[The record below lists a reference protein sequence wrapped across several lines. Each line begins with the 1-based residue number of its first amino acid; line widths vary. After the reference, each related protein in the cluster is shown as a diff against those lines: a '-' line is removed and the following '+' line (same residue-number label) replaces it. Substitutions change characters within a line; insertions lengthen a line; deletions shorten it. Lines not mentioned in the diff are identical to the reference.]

1 MEKNM
6 KTLMRQFLPVFMA
19 VSLSIPLAVA
29 SDSAVAEESGG
40 SFSYNVGFASEY
52 WYRGVHQSDAS
63 VSFGADYENGGFYA
77 GTWWADVG
85 NGGDGSG
92 KDGLEHDYYAGYGWS
107 MGGADLYIGATG
119 YYYTDNFDSDY
130 EEMNF
135 GIAMGPLSVDYA
147 DGKYDGSAN
156 QDYDYTSISL
166 DLGFTGLPM
175 TFTAGYWG
183 GSSTLKGSVYT
194 LDYATTVAGV
204 DVGLQIGK
212 NDDDIT
218 AGTGGTS
225 TTDTTFGVFSLGY
238 SF

>member
-1 MEKNM
+1 M
-6 KTLMRQFLPVFMA
+6 KTLMRKVLPVFMA

-29 SDSAVAEESGG
+29 SESAVAEEGG
-40 SFSYNVGFASEY
+40 SISYNVGFASEY

-63 VSFGADYENGGFYA
+63 VSFGADYENGGFYL

-92 KDGLEHDYYAGYGWS
+92 KDGLEHDYYAGYAFS
-107 MGGADLYIGATG
+107 TMGMDMYVGATG

-130 EEMNF
+130 EELNF
-135 GIAMGPLSVDYA
+135 GIAMGPVSIDYA
-147 DGKYDGSAN
+147 DGKYKTATDDS
-156 QDYDYTSISL
+156 YDFTSVAL
-166 DLGFTGLPM
+166 DLAVVGLPM
-175 TFTAGYWG
+175 TFTAGFWG
-183 GSSTLKGSVYT
+183 GDTLKGNVYT

-204 DVGLQIGK
+204 DVGLQVGR

-218 AGTGGTS
+218 QGSRGAS
-225 TTDTTFGVFSLGY
+225 SVDTTFGVFTLGY

>member
-1 MEKNM
+1 M
-6 KTLMRQFLPVFMA
+6 KTLMRKILPVFMA

-29 SDSAVAEESGG
+29 SESAVAEEGG
-40 SFSYNVGFASEY
+40 SISYNVGFASEY

-63 VSFGADYENGGFYA
+63 VSFGADYENGGFYL

-85 NGGDGSG
+85 NGGDGAG
-92 KDGLEHDYYAGYGWS
+92 KDGLEHDYYAGYAFS
-107 MGGADLYIGATG
+107 AMGMDMYVGATG

-130 EEMNF
+130 EELNF
-135 GIAMGPLSVDYA
+135 GVSMGPISIDYA
-147 DGKYDGSAN
+147 DGKYDGSAV
-156 QDYDYTSISL
+156 QDYDYTSIAL
-166 DLGFTGLPM
+166 DLAGIGLPM

-183 GSSTLKGSVYT
+183 GDSTLKGNVYT
-194 LDYATTVAGV
+194 LDYSTTVSGV

>member
-1 MEKNM
+1 
-6 KTLMRQFLPVFMA
+6 
-19 VSLSIPLAVA
+19 
-29 SDSAVAEESGG
+29 
-40 SFSYNVGFASEY
+40 
-52 WYRGVHQSDAS
+52 
-63 VSFGADYENGGFYA
+63 
-77 GTWWADVG
+77 
-85 NGGDGSG
+85 
-92 KDGLEHDYYAGYGWS
+92 
-107 MGGADLYIGATG
+107 
-119 YYYTDNFDSDY
+119 
-130 EEMNF
+130 
-135 GIAMGPLSVDYA
+135 MGPLSVDYA